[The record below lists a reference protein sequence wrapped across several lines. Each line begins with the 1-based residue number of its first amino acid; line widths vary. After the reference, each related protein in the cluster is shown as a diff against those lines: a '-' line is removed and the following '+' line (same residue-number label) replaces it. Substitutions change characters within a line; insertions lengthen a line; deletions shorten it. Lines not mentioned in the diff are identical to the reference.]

1 MKGGQKKIEIL
12 AIFILIISI
21 PACFTFVR
29 YYSLSE
35 ADFLSRQFKLEARDQ
50 IDLQTG
56 YHEKSK
62 ALVPTGYSHML
73 FLDNSAS
80 RQFPALSS
88 QIASPDLPTFVLRC

>member
-1 MKGGQKKIEIL
+1 MKSGHRIIQ
-12 AIFILIISI
+12 IFFVFALIISI
-21 PACFTFVR
+21 PACLTFVR

-62 ALVPTGYSHML
+62 AFAPGGFSHLL
-73 FLDNSAS
+73 FLDNTTSK
-80 RQFPALSS
+80 QLPAISFQISS
-88 QIASPDLPTFVLRC
+88 LDLPTFVLRC

>member
-1 MKGGQKKIEIL
+1 MKSGCKSIQ
-12 AIFILIISI
+12 IFLVFALIISI
-21 PACFTFVR
+21 PACLAFVR

-62 ALVPTGYSHML
+62 AFAPGGFSHLL
-73 FLDNSAS
+73 FLDNTPSK
-80 RQFPALSS
+80 QLPAISFQISS
-88 QIASPDLPTFVLRC
+88 LDLPTFVLRC